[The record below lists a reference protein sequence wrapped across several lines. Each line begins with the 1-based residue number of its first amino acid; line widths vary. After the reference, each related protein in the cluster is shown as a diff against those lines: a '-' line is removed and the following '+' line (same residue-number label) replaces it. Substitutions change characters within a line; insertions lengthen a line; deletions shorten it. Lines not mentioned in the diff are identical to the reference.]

1 MDWLP
6 EAVELPLLF
15 EGSEVGAS
23 QFPWFD
29 KISVLL
35 RITVA
40 PDKGVPFLCNRNLY
54 SFSQ

>member
-1 MDWLP
+1 MDWSP

-40 PDKGVPFLCNRNLY
+40 PDKAVPFL
-54 SFSQ
+54 

>member
-1 MDWLP
+1 MAWSP

-15 EGSEVGAS
+15 EGPEVGPS

-40 PDKGVPFLCNRNLY
+40 PDKAVPFL
-54 SFSQ
+54 